1 MISYTYLEGSQRDI
15 SVFSCYIFQV
25 SLSKFQKIKIL
36 NGLEKKRKAARE
48 NVQKPRHVQA
58 ALKNND
64 NNFEEASAGTMRISN
79 RQSSSR
85 VNFKITNQC
94 ALL

>member
-1 MISYTYLEGSQRDI
+1 MISYTYLESAGY
-15 SVFSCYIFQV
+15 FGFLLLYSCYA
-25 SLSKFQKIKIL
+25 LSKNKIL